1 MSDKSWGVWN
11 VTRQAWLL
19 APAMTDEDAKK
30 AAVEWNGRAN
40 AEERF
45 EPKQT
50 FSEDRWRMR
59 TQEQM
64 KADEAAAERAPTDKE
79 GIWVN
84 VTTIGGVAGNVYTN
98 KEWADH
104 YGAPHGY
111 KTERYVP
118 GARVLLVAE
127 KLQMLRDALNSPH
140 PSETRW
146 YKEQLDEAIRDLKK

>member
-1 MSDKSWGVWN
+1 MSDKNWGVWN
-11 VTRQAWLL
+11 VTRQVWLL
-19 APAMTDEDAKK
+19 GPAMTEEDAKK

-40 AEERF
+40 AGERF
-45 EPKQT
+45 EPKQELAEG
-50 FSEDRWRMR
+50 SRMR

-64 KADEAAAERAPTDKE
+64 KADEAAAERAPKDKD

-84 VTTIGGVAGNVYTN
+84 VSTTGGVAGNTYVN

-111 KTERYVP
+111 KSERYVP